1 MLFFWFFILLSFGF
15 WVFVGC
21 VYADFHFIYAHP
33 LTHRRRVRVRVC
45 IFPAYTPPPLPAHP
59 TGLVSLELVSHTH
72 SILGIDIS
80 QGMVDYYNARFAG
93 LGHPPEKVHALVA
106 EFDPAHPETSVPQ
119 EMKGKEF
126 DLVYVRTRGLFLFRG
141 YVY

>member
-1 MLFFWFFILLSFGF
+1 MLPPG
-15 WVFVGC
+15 
-21 VYADFHFIYAHP
+21 
-33 LTHRRRVRVRVC
+33 T
-45 IFPAYTPPPLPAHP
+45 PAPGTPSARP

-72 SILGIDIS
+72 SILGVDIS

-106 EFDPAHPETSVPQ
+106 EFDPTRPEESVLQ

-126 DLVYVRTRGLFLFRG
+126 DLVYVRALLPFFRVFVCICVLISMNCDVTLKKEKSHYIFSFFFLEPIRNK
-141 YVY
+141 